1 MIFIDTYLRRK
12 ISIESHMKIINPNC
26 YLGQQWNWLCN
37 FSASQ
42 WKEQSLS
49 QRSGLR
55 QNWSRIS
62 GRIGHSW
69 WGSRLGPAM
78 TRVNTVSG
86 DWWWHL
92 GDIGAM
98 VSPSSPGCR
107 CPLCAGPPSV
117 LCRSWCASSTR
128 HRCPENICNVNKNI
142 FQNYLTHT
150 DGIEP
155 IDLRKH

>member
-12 ISIESHMKIINPNC
+12 YFHLITYENNKSHSLPRSTMELAVQLFCIPVEGTKSESKERFASKLESNIREDRTFLMRLETWSCNDE
-26 YLGQQWNWLCN
+26 GQVTWL
-37 FSASQ
+37 
-42 WKEQSLS
+42 
-49 QRSGLR
+49 
-55 QNWSRIS
+55 
-62 GRIGHSW
+62 
-69 WGSRLGPAM
+69 
-78 TRVNTVSG
+78 
-86 DWWWHL
+86 WWWHH

-128 HRCPENICNVNKNI
+128 HRCPENFCNVNKNI